1 MELVDYFVQW
11 GIPGM
16 LLAGFLAGTVIPFSS
31 EVVLFALLTLGVNS
45 LDLLIAGTAGN
56 WLGGMTTYG
65 IGWMG
70 KTEWLEKYFKV
81 SHQKILDFESRLKVW
96 GAYWALISWL
106 PIIGNLVTASLG
118 FFKTPKYRVAFW
130 MFVGKDARYIA
141 IIYAW
146 QNF

>member
-130 MFVGKDARYIA
+130 MFVGKAARYIA

>member
-1 MELVDYFVQW
+1 
-11 GIPGM
+11 M

-130 MFVGKDARYIA
+130 MFVGKAARYIA